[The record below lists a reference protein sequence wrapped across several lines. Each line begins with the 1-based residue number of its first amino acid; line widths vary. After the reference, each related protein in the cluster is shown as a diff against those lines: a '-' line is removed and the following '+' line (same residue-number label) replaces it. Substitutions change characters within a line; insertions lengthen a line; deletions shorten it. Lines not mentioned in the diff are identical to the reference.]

1 MFCYLLFS
9 LLGLLITWFVHSR
22 TYYTPNYTRAN
33 YEKVPLTIGDIIV
46 VLIFAFFPIFNIA
59 VFIAGIIIYYIEY
72 SSKEIE
78 FRSNSNL
85 ENKIKNFIKNIF
97 NILNKNVY
105 N

>member
-1 MFCYLLFS
+1 MFYYLLFS
-9 LLGLLITWFVHSR
+9 LLGLLITWFVHSH

-46 VLIFAFFPIFNIA
+46 VLIFAFFPIFNIG
-59 VFIAGIIIYYIEY
+59 VFIAGIIIYYIDY

-78 FRSNSNL
+78 FRSNL